1 MHRWNDASHIIRR
14 IIMEAYLKGDPHPK
28 TAKVE
33 GNIVTI
39 KHVTEF
45 NNGEKMYMTTKVDLS
60 NETPS
65 AIKINA
71 AYNYLIQ
78 VLRPRAIKV
87 VKPKDFDE
95 TKAYKPSDY
104 PAGKGGGISAFEQ
117 RKQAFMEV
125 GFEEKEAELM
135 AAGNQD
141 AIEKAHATII
151 RRRNGKDT
159 IVKNV

>member
-1 MHRWNDASHIIRR
+1 
-14 IIMEAYLKGDPHPK
+14 MEKYIQGNTYAR
-28 TAKVE
+28 TAKVDV
-33 GNIVTI
+33 NTKTI
-39 KHVTEF
+39 TIHHVTDLKD
-45 NNGEKMYMTTKVDLS
+45 GKHYMKSVICLDKEGMEHLLV
-60 NETPS
+60 
-65 AIKINA
+65 NA
-71 AYNYLIQ
+71 AYNDLIQ
-78 VLRPRAIKV
+78 VFRPRALKLLKSTQIDENKV
-87 VKPKDFDE
+87 LR
-95 TKAYKPSDY
+95 PSDY